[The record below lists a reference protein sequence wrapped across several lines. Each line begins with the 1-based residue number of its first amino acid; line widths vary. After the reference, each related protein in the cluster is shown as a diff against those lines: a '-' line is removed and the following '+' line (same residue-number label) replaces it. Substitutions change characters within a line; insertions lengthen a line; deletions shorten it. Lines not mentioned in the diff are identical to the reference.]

1 MYKKPKTV
9 YMCFPG
15 GKHKALTMS
24 YDDGKE
30 EDRRLVS
37 IFNEYGIKGTFNVNS
52 GITQDPSRI
61 PLQEYKTLYKGHEVA
76 CHTLTHPTIE
86 RCALEHTAY
95 QVMQDRKELESLVD
109 YPVRG
114 LAYPNGSYND
124 DIKALLPMLGIRYAR
139 IVGNSDAFSM
149 PKDPYEWKSTC
160 HHNHNLLELGD
171 QFLALHKTQYLYL
184 MYVWGHSYE
193 FTGADNWYLIEDFCK
208 KMSNKNDIWYASNI
222 QITDTMDVF
231 SRLQFSSDSSFVY
244 NPSHSSAWLS
254 VDNEIVEVKGG
265 TRVSL

>member
-1 MYKKPKTV
+1 
-9 YMCFPG
+9 
-15 GKHKALTMS
+15 
-24 YDDGKE
+24 
-30 EDRRLVS
+30 
-37 IFNEYGIKGTFNVNS
+37 
-52 GITQDPSRI
+52 
-61 PLQEYKTLYKGHEVA
+61 
-76 CHTLTHPTIE
+76 
-86 RCALEHTAY
+86 
-95 QVMQDRKELESLVD
+95 MQDRKELESLVD

-160 HHNHNLLELGD
+160 HHNHNLLELGE

-193 FTGADNWYLIEDFCK
+193 FTGADNWNVMEDFCA
-208 KMSNKNDIWYASNI
+208 KMARKDDIWYATNI
-222 QITDTMDVF
+222 QIIDAVEVF
-231 SRLQFSSDSSFVY
+231 SRLQFASDSSFVY
-244 NPSHSSAWLS
+244 NPSYSSAWLS